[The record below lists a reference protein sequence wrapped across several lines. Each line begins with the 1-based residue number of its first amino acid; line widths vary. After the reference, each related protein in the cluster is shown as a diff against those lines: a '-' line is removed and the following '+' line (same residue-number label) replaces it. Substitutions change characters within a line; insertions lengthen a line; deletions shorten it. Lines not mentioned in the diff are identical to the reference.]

1 VGEFVEQVDDDTVQA
16 ISAWLDY
23 FYHVTERLFLAEIRS
38 LRNAGECLL
47 WRKST
52 LESLTPVAEIDLK

>member
-23 FYHVTERLFLAEIRS
+23 FYHVTERLFLAELRS
-38 LRNAGECLL
+38 PGGAFQRPLSRDRANN
-47 WRKST
+47 
-52 LESLTPVAEIDLK
+52 VLKLDFVKIS